1 METVFQT
8 TAHGL
13 VMGPRHVD
21 PFCYLCLIPVKEDG
35 KASFVHGGWSLSMGY
50 GPGGMKSGGQRELV
64 QDVHP
69 GLILKVRVTP
79 DRAN

>member
-1 METVFQT
+1 MWT
-8 TAHGL
+8 
-13 VMGPRHVD
+13 
-21 PFCYLCLIPVKEDG
+21 
-35 KASFVHGGWSLSMGY
+35 SFVSSVFDVNIACWDRAQNFWAGFSLKSKY
-50 GPGGMKSGGQRELV
+50 GVGGMKSGGQRELV